1 MSESFVLDCSVA
13 MAWWFKDEQCAYSKS
28 VLAHLD
34 QARALVPFL
43 WSMEVTNT
51 IINGERRKRT
61 DSNNTFEFL
70 ALLDT
75 LNITYSPFMP
85 SRDELIRASRAYNL
99 TSYDSLYLLLAMHE
113 RIPLA
118 TKDKGLMRA
127 CKISGVELLR

>member
-1 MSESFVLDCSVA
+1 MSELFILDCSVA

-28 VLAHLD
+28 ILD
-34 QARALVPFL
+34 RLNHGSALVPFL

-61 DSNNTFEFL
+61 DANNTFEFL

-85 SRDELIRASRAYNL
+85 SRDELIRTSRAYNL
-99 TSYDSLYLLLAMHE
+99 TSYDSLYLMLAMHE

-118 TKDKGLMRA
+118 TKDKGLMRECEIA
-127 CKISGVELLR
+127 GVGLLK